1 MKTYQD
7 IKDARAEL
15 DRLSVEWEDQ
25 MYENGGEVT
34 EETENLEQQKNAI
47 SDLLAGEGIDLL
59 GRIVKGKEDQIKT
72 YKAEKDAI
80 TRRIK
85 TLETSIDFFK
95 SVITQVMHETGQT
108 KAKGMLYGFTATESC
123 TTKVDMEL
131 LNGRY
136 LDLAEQAVRAAGVPD
151 YVTIKLDAKVSLV
164 PEGDDLPDLFE
175 EIRKDTVRFSK
186 PRATKE

>member
-95 SVITQVMHETGQT
+95 SVITRVMHETGQT

-164 PEGDDLPDLFE
+164 PEGEDLPDLFE

>member
-15 DRLSVEWEDQ
+15 DRLSVEWENQ
-25 MYENGGEVT
+25 MYEDGGEVT
-34 EETENLEQQKNAI
+34 EESENLEQQKNAI

-72 YKAEKDAI
+72 CKAEKDAI

-108 KAKGMLYGFTATESC
+108 KAKGLLYGFTATESC

-136 LDLAEQAVRAAGVPD
+136 LDLAEKAIRAAGVPD